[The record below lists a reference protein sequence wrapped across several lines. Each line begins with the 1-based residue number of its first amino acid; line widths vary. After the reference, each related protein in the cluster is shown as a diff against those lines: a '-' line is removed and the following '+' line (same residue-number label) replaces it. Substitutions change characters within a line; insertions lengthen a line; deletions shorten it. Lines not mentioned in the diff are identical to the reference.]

1 MANIVFVLTCV
12 SLQLPQRPGNL
23 LPSGEKKGILSFD
36 FLYTI
41 CRGVK
46 DTMLLLVAV
55 LQENLPCSIL
65 ATDGC

>member
-1 MANIVFVLTCV
+1 MANIVFVSTYV

-23 LPSGEKKGILSFD
+23 LPSGEEKGILSFD
-36 FLYTI
+36 FLHTI

-46 DTMLLLVAV
+46 DTMLLSVAV
-55 LQENLPCSIL
+55 LQENLLCTIL